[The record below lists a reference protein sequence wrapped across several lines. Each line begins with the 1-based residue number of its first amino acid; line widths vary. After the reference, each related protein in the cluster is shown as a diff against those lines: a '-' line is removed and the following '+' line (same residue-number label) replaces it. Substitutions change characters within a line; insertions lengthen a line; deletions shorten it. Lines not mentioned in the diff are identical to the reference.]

1 MTAKARKAPEEP
13 SAINRLLI
21 SPVTESWSRTLRV
34 VVVLL
39 ALAVLA
45 VAAATGAALLGPSI
59 VDSLQKLAGA
69 ATGGS

>member
-1 MTAKARKAPEEP
+1 MTARARKALDEP

-21 SPVTESWSRTLRV
+21 SPVTESWSRTLRAI
-34 VVVLL
+34 VVLL

-45 VAAATGAALLGPSI
+45 VATASGAALLGPSI
-59 VDSLQKLAGA
+59 ADSLQKLVGE

>member
-1 MTAKARKAPEEP
+1 MTARARKALDEP

-21 SPVTESWSRTLRV
+21 SPVTESWSRTLRAI
-34 VVVLL
+34 VVLL

-45 VAAATGAALLGPSI
+45 VATASGAALLGPSI
-59 VDSLQKLAGA
+59 ADSLQTLVGE